1 MELND
6 TKSFKFKT
14 KVVKDKI
21 FEVFKGHF
29 SSIPV
34 LYKLTKSKF
43 ASDKLID
50 STIRFHFA
58 YHVKLVWL
66 SD

>member
-1 MELND
+1 MELTD

-21 FEVFKGHF
+21 FEVFKGRF

-34 LYKLTKSKF
+34 LHKLTKSKF
-43 ASDKLID
+43 AFNKLID